1 MEEQPIGD
9 PFWYDDFNIL
19 FQKNK
24 LQEFFPNYNMTLIE
38 KLNSIVRLSVYLGL
52 ALYMITKKYQYL
64 YIPIIV
70 AAITAFIYFNQK
82 GNIELFFNSYD
93 STLNNLNKQILEKPP
108 CVKPTTNNP
117 FMNINLITDPKTQ
130 PPACESWDNKEVQE
144 KIEDK
149 FNHNLFKDVSDLFG
163 KSNSQRQFYTM
174 PSTTVPNNQTEFA
187 KWCYN
192 TGPTCK
198 ENSIYCASP
207 YNPIQST
214 TDVYKDVP
222 KTY

>member
-82 GNIELFFNSYD
+82 GNVELF
-93 STLNNLNKQILEKPP
+93 
-108 CVKPTTNNP
+108 
-117 FMNINLITDPKTQ
+117 LIHMTQ
-130 PPACESWDNKEVQE
+130 LL
-144 KIEDK
+144 I
-149 FNHNLFKDVSDLFG
+149 
-163 KSNSQRQFYTM
+163 
-174 PSTTVPNNQTEFA
+174 
-187 KWCYN
+187 
-192 TGPTCK
+192 
-198 ENSIYCASP
+198 I
-207 YNPIQST
+207 
-214 TDVYKDVP
+214 
-222 KTY
+222 